1 MIRSLRIAHDVT
13 ALVVLALVLAAL
25 PVVASAQGGHQ
36 LNDATSIGIAHRCV
50 LFVGRDSTAFQKVE
64 ITWVAPPAPR
74 TAVPRQAASARSTDT
89 DRTGAAS
96 IKFVRAVNDDSK
108 KVQGWLQRGTTL
120 EPVHVNLLDDKGKVV
135 STMTAPWFKADKWSI
150 NNMDAG
156 ASQVAVEVL
165 QVSTPALHVQGPGF
179 GD

>member
-1 MIRSLRIAHDVT
+1 MIRSLRISHYVT
-13 ALVVLALVLAAL
+13 ALVLVAL
-25 PVVASAQGGHQ
+25 PLVASAQGGHQ
-36 LNDATSIGIAHRCV
+36 LNDATSIGIAHRYV

-64 ITWVAPPAPR
+64 ITWVASPAPR
-74 TAVPRQAASARSTDT
+74 MVPRQAASARSTDT

-96 IKFVRAVNDDSK
+96 IKFIRAANDDSK

-135 STMTAPWFKADKWSI
+135 STMTAPSFKADKWSI

-156 ASQVAVEVL
+156 ASQVSLEVL